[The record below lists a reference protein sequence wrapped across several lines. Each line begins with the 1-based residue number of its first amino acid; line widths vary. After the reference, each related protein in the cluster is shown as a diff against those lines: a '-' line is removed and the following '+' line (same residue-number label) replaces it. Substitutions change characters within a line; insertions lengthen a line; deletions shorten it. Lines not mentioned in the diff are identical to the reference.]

1 MNYNGGNTS
10 DGWEALL
17 LNSMGFTTTLTDG
30 TDNTSGDHQ
39 HQAASGYSNSSTSAN
54 SNAATGG
61 GGGAGGVYDPL
72 AYVAYLQNNYNT
84 TVAINNYYSND
95 YSTGSGAVS
104 AGIGSPFGYSG
115 GYSLTM
121 PATMNL
127 PAAAPPQA
135 GGGGGHRHLHSP
147 HATDQYTNS
156 TPSQSQNLHQTTAD
170 RFG

>member
-61 GGGAGGVYDPL
+61 GGAGGVYDPL
-72 AYVAYLQNNYNT
+72 AYVAYLQNN
-84 TVAINNYYSND
+84 
-95 YSTGSGAVS
+95 
-104 AGIGSPFGYSG
+104 
-115 GYSLTM
+115 
-121 PATMNL
+121 
-127 PAAAPPQA
+127 
-135 GGGGGHRHLHSP
+135 
-147 HATDQYTNS
+147 
-156 TPSQSQNLHQTTAD
+156 
-170 RFG
+170 